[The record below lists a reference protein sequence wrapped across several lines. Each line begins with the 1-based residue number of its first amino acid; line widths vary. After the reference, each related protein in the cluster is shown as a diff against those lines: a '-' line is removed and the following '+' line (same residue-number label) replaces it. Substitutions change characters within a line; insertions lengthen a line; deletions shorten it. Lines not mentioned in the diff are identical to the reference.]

1 MGSVRILALDV
12 GTGTQDILLFDS
24 SRAVENCI
32 KMVMPAPT
40 VIAAQRIREATAA
53 RVPLVLTG
61 VNMGGGPVTGAA
73 QQHVQAGLPV
83 YATVE
88 AATTFDDDM
97 EMVKAMGVSLVSL
110 DEIASLSDAH
120 RVELRDLDLEMVRR
134 ALAAFDV
141 SPDWDALAVAVFD
154 HGNAP
159 PGYSD
164 RKFRF
169 DHLREQASQ
178 GRLSPAAMSYL
189 RHEVPEYMTRMLAVA
204 SGVDPD
210 MPLLMMD
217 TAEAAVL
224 GALEDGLVASQTSKL
239 VVNLGNE
246 HTLAFHLDGSTV
258 RGLFEHHTHVL
269 TSERLESYLVG
280 LVRREIDDQE
290 VWLDQGHGAIVL
302 DAAGLEQ
309 ERDVPFLSVTGPM
322 RHMLEGSSLR
332 PYFATPHGD
341 MMLAGSFGLVR
352 AWAGKDERWAEEI
365 DRALRGDGESGT
377 EGRHAHV

>member
-1 MGSVRILALDV
+1 MKILALDV

-24 SRAVENCI
+24 SRSIENCI

-40 VIAAQRIREATAA
+40 VIAAQRIRAATATRA
-53 RVPLVLTG
+53 PLALTG

-73 QQHVQAGLPV
+73 QQHVDAGLPV

-97 EMVKAMGVSLVSL
+97 EMVKAMGVSLVSD
-110 DEIASLSDAH
+110 DEIASMTGVQ
-120 RVELRDLDLEMVRR
+120 RVELMDLDLQMVRR
-134 ALAAFDV
+134 ALAAFEV
-141 SPDWDALAVAVFD
+141 SPEWDALAVAVFD

-169 DHLREQASQ
+169 DHLRTQARE
-178 GRLSPAAMSYL
+178 GRLTPSAMSYL
-189 RHEVPEYMTRMLAVA
+189 RDEIPEYMTRMLAVA
-204 SGVDPD
+204 SGIDPD
-210 MPLLMMD
+210 LPLLLMD

-224 GALEDGLVASQTSKL
+224 GALEDRHVASQPSKL
-239 VVNLGNE
+239 VANLGNE
-246 HTLAFHLDGSTV
+246 HTLAFHLEGTTV

-269 TSERLESYLVG
+269 TADRLESYLVRLATG
-280 LVRREIDDQE
+280 DLDSDE
-290 VWLDQGHGAIVL
+290 VWNDQGHGAII
-302 DAAGLEQ
+302 LEAIGPKQ
-309 ERDVPFLSVTGPM
+309 GSEVSFLSVTGPM
-322 RHMLEGSSLR
+322 RHMLEGSRLS

-352 AWAGKDERWAEEI
+352 AWAGKHGPWSQEI
-365 DRALRGDGESGT
+365 DRALGGERDGGADV
-377 EGRHAHV
+377 HHHH

>member
-1 MGSVRILALDV
+1 MRILALDV

-24 SRAVENCI
+24 DRRIENCI

-40 VIAAQRIREATAA
+40 VIAAQRIREVTAA
-53 RVPLVLTG
+53 AAPLALTG

-73 QQHVQAGLPV
+73 QQHLEAGLPV

-97 EMVKAMGVSLVSL
+97 EMVRAMGVKLVGE
-110 DEIASLSDAH
+110 DELASIDGAG
-120 RVELRDLDLEMVRR
+120 RVELKDLDLDMVRA
-134 ALAAFDV
+134 ALDAFDV
-141 SPDWDALAVAVFD
+141 ASGWDALAVAVFD

-169 DHLREQASQ
+169 DHLRTQARE
-178 GRLSPAAMSYL
+178 GRLTPDAMSYL
-189 RHEVPEYMTRMLAVA
+189 RDEIPDYMTRMLAVA
-204 SGVDPD
+204 GGVEEDA
-210 MPLLMMD
+210 PLLMMD

-224 GALEDGLVASQTSKL
+224 GALEDPTVSTEESKL

-246 HTLAFHLDGSTV
+246 HTLAFHLRGTAV

-269 TSERLESYLVG
+269 TVDRLESYLER
-280 LVRREIDDQE
+280 LVHGDLDDDE
-290 VWLDQGHGAIVL
+290 VWSDQGHGALIMEEGRGFPL
-302 DAAGLEQ
+302 
-309 ERDVPFLSVTGPM
+309 LSVTGPM
-322 RHMLEGSSLR
+322 RHMLEGSRLN

-352 AWAGKDERWAEEI
+352 AWAGKREEWSEEI
-365 DRALRGDGESGT
+365 DRALRGLSGPN
-377 EGRHAHV
+377 GAGHCH